1 VFDGRSGYSHLG
13 TEENTLMGMTMAEKV
28 LARASG
34 QDAVSPGEYVTAVV
48 DRMMAH
54 EAFAACIGILQS
66 AGASR
71 LHDPDR
77 LVVVTDHWFP
87 APSAQ
92 FARVHAV
99 CRHYAEKFGVRN
111 YLGPA
116 GICHQVLP
124 EQGFIR
130 PGDLVLGTDS
140 HSTTYGALGAAGAG
154 IGLTEMAWV
163 LATGSLWMRVPPT
176 IRFRL
181 MGRPGPAL
189 MSKDV
194 ILHIAGR
201 FTTEVAQYASVEFA
215 GPVADSMSIAS
226 RMTMSNMGVEIG
238 AKFAFFPADAKTVE
252 YLRGRLD
259 GEPPTFGPDPDA
271 HYAADYEID
280 VSGLDPQVACPDDP
294 GNVRPI
300 TAVVG
305 TNVDQ
310 FFLGSC
316 TNARLED
323 LEVAA
328 QILRDRC
335 VAPSSRLVVTPA
347 SRQVYL
353 DALRA
358 GHIEALA
365 EAGAIVTASACGACP
380 GSHMGLLG
388 PGEVCLSTTNRNFKG
403 RMGSPEAQVYLASPA
418 TVAASAIAGRIT
430 DPREMWTGTTLSQG

>member
-1 VFDGRSGYSHLG
+1 
-13 TEENTLMGMTMAEKV
+13 MAMTMAEKV

-34 QDAVSPGEYVTAVV
+34 RDAVSPGEYVTAAV

-54 EAFAACIGILQS
+54 EAFAACCGILQS
-66 AGASR
+66 TGVSKF
-71 LHDPDR
+71 HDPDR
-77 LVVVTDHWFP
+77 VVVVIDHWFP
-87 APSAQ
+87 APNVQ
-92 FARVHAV
+92 YARVHAV
-99 CRHYAEKFGVRN
+99 CRHYAKKFGVRN

-116 GICHQVLP
+116 GICHQVMA
-124 EQGFIR
+124 EQGLIR

-181 MGRPGPAL
+181 TGRPGVAL
-189 MSKDV
+189 MSKDI

-201 FTTEVAQYASVEFA
+201 FTTEVAQYASVEFT
-215 GPVADSMSIAS
+215 GPVAEAMTVPS

-238 AKFAFFPADAKTVE
+238 AKFAFFPADAKTAE

-271 HYAADYEID
+271 HYAAGYEVD
-280 VSGLDPQVACPDDP
+280 VSRLEPQVACPDDP
-294 GNVRPI
+294 GNVHPVS
-300 TAVVG
+300 AVAG
-305 TNVDQ
+305 TKVDQ

-328 QILRDRC
+328 RILRGYR
-335 VAPSSRLVVTPA
+335 VHPSSRLIVTPA

-353 DALRA
+353 DALKA
-358 GHIEALA
+358 GYLEALA
-365 EAGAIVTASACGACP
+365 EAGAVITPAACGACP
-380 GSHMGLLG
+380 GSHMGILA

-403 RMGSPEAQVYLASPA
+403 RMGSPDAQVYLASPA
-418 TVAASAIAGRIT
+418 TVAASAIAGQIT
-430 DPREMWTGTTLSQG
+430 DPRELWAGTTLG